1 MAGAERIR
9 GVSVHVFVDVAHFD
23 VAHQESDTFCQTYTN
38 PHLPAIAKARRNQNS
53 EAAEQSNA
61 SRLEILSKGSVEGP
75 ARLACELGV
84 DVRLVAPHR
93 LEPLPHLLALLGNQG
108 RLLPEHC

>member
-1 MAGAERIR
+1 
-9 GVSVHVFVDVAHFD
+9 
-23 VAHQESDTFCQTYTN
+23 
-38 PHLPAIAKARRNQNS
+38 
-53 EAAEQSNA
+53 
-61 SRLEILSKGSVEGP
+61 LETLSKGSVEGA